1 MLDEL
6 GYIAGQE
13 KNGTDSSAIMARD
26 RTAVVA
32 EGEEEEEGDG
42 EEEKWQTKRKFL
54 FEETCPCRFRGY
66 SRHRV
71 IEDE

>member
-26 RTAVVA
+26 RTAA
-32 EGEEEEEGDG
+32 EEEEG
-42 EEEKWQTKRKFL
+42 EKRRNGKPKENSFL
-54 FEETCPCRFRGY
+54 KKLV
-66 SRHRV
+66 HV
-71 IEDE
+71 A